1 MRLLPFHQHILAI
14 CLVFPFFYS
23 SAQSNEADSLSYVN
37 AKQHAISLYHQ
48 FMAPETGLLN
58 GSQYI
63 SYAQT
68 IQEGIPFFESA
79 EFNKGYVL
87 YSGVLYEN
95 IPLQYDLIKGELIT
109 IVPSSNYNIR
119 LINEKITDFSLLNH
133 RFVRLVK
140 DSSDKVIKT
149 GFYEVLY
156 KGHTAAYKKQTKN
169 IGEDLSSGKLRTFI
183 VESKSFYLKKGNSY
197 FTITNKGSLLAV
209 LKDRK
214 KDVQD
219 FIRKNKLNVRKDK
232 DNALPKIAAFY
243 DGISNTTALKAQ

>member
-1 MRLLPFHQHILAI
+1 MRVLPFYKYILVT
-14 CLVFPFFYS
+14 CFLFPALYTI
-23 SAQSNEADSLSYVN
+23 AQSNEADSLLYTN
-37 AKQHAISLYHQ
+37 AKQHAISLYHE
-48 FMAPETGLLN
+48 FMAPETGLFN

-79 EFNKGYVL
+79 GFNKGSVFYN
-87 YSGVLYEN
+87 GVLYEN
-95 IPLQYDLIKGELIT
+95 IPLQYDLVKGELIT
-109 IVPSSNYNIR
+109 IVSSSNYNIR
-119 LINEKITDFSLLNH
+119 LINDKIAGFSLLNH
-133 RFVRLVK
+133 QFVRLVK
-140 DSSDKVIKT
+140 DSNDKVIKT

-156 KGHTAAYKKQTKN
+156 NGNIAAYKKQSKI

-197 FTITNKGSLLAV
+197 FTITSKGSLLAV

-219 FIRKNKLNVRKDK
+219 FIKKNKLNVRNDK
-232 DNALPKIAAFY
+232 DNALPKIAAYY
-243 DGISNTTALKAQ
+243 DTITKTALKVQ

>member
-1 MRLLPFHQHILAI
+1 MRLLPFYKHILVT
-14 CLVFPFFYS
+14 CFVFPAFYTH
-23 SAQSNEADSLSYVN
+23 AQSNEADSLSYIN
-37 AKQHAISLYHQ
+37 AKQYIISLYHES
-48 FMAPETGLLN
+48 MAPETGLFN

-79 EFNKGYVL
+79 EFNKGYVF

-95 IPLQYDLIKGELIT
+95 IPLQYDLVKGELIT

-119 LINEKITDFSLLNH
+119 LINDKITGFSLLSH
-133 RFVRLVK
+133 RFVRLIK

-156 KGHTAAYKKQTKN
+156 EGNIAAYKKQTKN

-197 FTITNKGSLLAV
+197 FNITSKGSLLAV

-214 KDVQD
+214 KEIQD

-243 DGISNTTALKAQ
+243 DGISNTTAPKAQ

>member
-1 MRLLPFHQHILAI
+1 MRLLPFYKHILI
-14 CLVFPFFYS
+14 TCFLFSTLYTI
-23 SAQSNEADSLSYVN
+23 AQSNEADSLSYIH
-37 AKQHAISLYHQ
+37 AKQNAISVYHE
-48 FMAPETGLLN
+48 FMAPETGLFN

-79 EFNKGYVL
+79 EFNKGYVF

-95 IPLQYDLIKGELIT
+95 IPLQYDLVKGELIT
-109 IVPSSNYNIR
+109 IVPSTNYNIR
-119 LINEKITDFSLLNH
+119 LINDKITEFSLLNH
-133 RFVRLVK
+133 RFVRLIK

-156 KGHTAAYKKQTKN
+156 DGNTSAYKKQIKN
-169 IGEDLSSGKLRTFI
+169 IGEDLSSGKLRTF
-183 VESKSFYLKKGNSY
+183 VAESKSFYLKKGESY
-197 FTITNKGSLLAV
+197 FTITSKGSLLAV

-232 DNALPKIAAFY
+232 ENALPKIAAFY
-243 DGISNTTALKAQ
+243 DGISNSTALKAQ